1 DFDGNY
7 TIEASV
13 GDQIEFSYVGYE
25 NQLITINEDEDEYDI
40 SMAIAENVMDE
51 VVVVGYG
58 SVRKGNVSSAIS
70 SIDDDELQTSVAKDV
85 SSALQGRVAG
95 VDVSSAGGQ
104 PGSGMNINIRG
115 ISTLGSNSPLYVIDG
130 VYGDIDMVNPS
141 DIESM
146 EILKDASAASIY
158 GSRAANGVVLITTK
172 SGMSNRPTT
181 IDVNAYTGIQTIT
194 KKLDVL

>member
-1 DFDGNY
+1 KTVLLGFLFLTHLIYAQEKDISGTVVDEEGVPLPGVNVTNLSTEDGSSADFDGNY

-85 SSALQGRVAG
+85 SSALQGSVAG

-104 PGSGMNINIRG
+104 PGSGMN
-115 ISTLGSNSPLYVIDG
+115 
-130 VYGDIDMVNPS
+130 
-141 DIESM
+141 
-146 EILKDASAASIY
+146 
-158 GSRAANGVVLITTK
+158 
-172 SGMSNRPTT
+172 
-181 IDVNAYTGIQTIT
+181 
-194 KKLDVL
+194 